1 MLKKSKAWVDM
12 LRTGLAKV
20 IVSTV
25 LVATAGWANAAPT
38 LFDYPINI
46 SPGFGEASGEAPGGA
61 FLFLWS
67 DRHKCA
73 NGSFC
78 G

>member
-46 SPGFGEASGEAPGGA
+46 SPGFGEASEEVPGVFSLPLERPTQMRQRV
-61 FLFLWS
+61 FL
-67 DRHKCA
+67 
-73 NGSFC
+73 
-78 G
+78 